1 MFHTFYPQSYAGDT
15 NLADAAFTEIAFARR
30 MAGLPEYVQDTLSDI
45 HPCPPDDDDNDD
57 DDDGEYVPSG
67 FERGCE
73 RLCRGLAAM
82 LTPTLSAMI
91 LGAIAAYFMLWPLLR
106 PAAAAICAAWGLW

>member
-1 MFHTFYPQSYAGDT
+1 MFHPFYPFSFGGDCDLT
-15 NLADAAFTEIAFARR
+15 GITFASR

-45 HPCPPDDDDNDD
+45 HPCPPDGNGDDDD
-57 DDDGEYVPSG
+57 DDDGDEYVPSG

-106 PAAAAICAAWGLW
+106 PAAAALCAAWGLW